1 MSTDQPTSSS
11 QLGEDGHNGETEP
24 SHQEES
30 PKEGSPKEGK
40 PIYLRPADEKEL
52 GRVVAARG
60 GYKSVPHLL
69 REYLSRSLIPRI
81 REGRCFPGRLLAE
94 TTGRASSGAS
104 GKSPTGGK
112 SPAGDSA
119 GNQSRTK
126 LQLGLE
132 SWAPVEAAAR
142 ALTGAL
148 RRLEERRAR
157 DGGAGALPF
166 CRCGEAEV
174 VRAAAREIATW
185 SRGGPPELFS
195 QESASEWLGPRLEN
209 PNGED
214 PNRETPSQ
222 REPGREPPHQVLPI
236 LPGRERGGKPVQ
248 YYITEEAK
256 KRLKSKGAQ
265 LGQTGSDLARRA
277 TRMLIRRV
285 EEGPAEALRHI
296 TEESSLYRE
305 PREGET
311 SGFQVY
317 LAVKTKRRAER
328 AVARLRRGP
337 GGRPDQKSFL
347 QAAAR
352 LAIEAPDE
360 EMRPPLPGAR
370 DRPEAND

>member
-1 MSTDQPTSSS
+1 MSTDQSDEGRP
-11 QLGEDGHNGETEP
+11 NGETEP
-24 SHQEES
+24 GHREES
-30 PKEGSPKEGK
+30 PREGSPGKGSPKEGR

-119 GNQSRTK
+119 KGQADSQARTK
-126 LQLGLE
+126 IQLGLE
-132 SWAPVEAAAR
+132 SWEPVEAAAK

-157 DGGAGALPF
+157 EGGAGALPF

-195 QESASEWLGPRLEN
+195 QESACRWLGPSR
-209 PNGED
+209 ED
-214 PNRETPSQ
+214 SAREGASRRETS
-222 REPGREPPHQVLPI
+222 REPPHQVLPI

-265 LGQTGSDLARRA
+265 LGLDLTRVGGRSFTFEPTEINHAENTSTIPTEVQGSNRRA
-277 TRMLIRRV
+277 CPKRTNAV
-285 EEGPAEALRHI
+285 G
-296 TEESSLYRE
+296 
-305 PREGET
+305 
-311 SGFQVY
+311 SG
-317 LAVKTKRRAER
+317 
-328 AVARLRRGP
+328 RGV
-337 GGRPDQKSFL
+337 
-347 QAAAR
+347 
-352 LAIEAPDE
+352 
-360 EMRPPLPGAR
+360 
-370 DRPEAND
+370 

>member
-1 MSTDQPTSSS
+1 M
-11 QLGEDGHNGETEP
+11 EP
-24 SHQEES
+24 QA
-30 PKEGSPKEGK
+30 K
-40 PIYLRPADEKEL
+40 A
-52 GRVVAARG
+52 
-60 GYKSVPHLL
+60 
-69 REYLSRSLIPRI
+69 
-81 REGRCFPGRLLAE
+81 
-94 TTGRASSGAS
+94 
-104 GKSPTGGK
+104 PTGGK

-119 GNQSRTK
+119 KGQAESQARTK
-126 LQLGLE
+126 IQLGLE
-132 SWAPVEAAAR
+132 SWEPVEAAAR

-157 DGGAGALPF
+157 EGGAGALPF

-195 QESASEWLGPRLEN
+195 QESACRWLGPSR
-209 PNGED
+209 ED
-214 PNRETPSQ
+214 SAKEGASR

-285 EEGPAEALRHI
+285 EEAPAEALRHI
-296 TEESSLYRE
+296 TEDSRLYRE
-305 PREGET
+305 PREGKT

-317 LAVKTKRRAER
+317 LAVKTKRRVER
-328 AVARLRRGP
+328 AVARLNQRPGRGDRL
-337 GGRPDQKSFL
+337 GQLDVL

-360 EMRPPLPGAR
+360 KMRPPLPRASG
-370 DRPEAND
+370 